1 MKTTH
6 FALLITACSLLPFS
20 TAGCAEK
27 AKVTDTTL
35 PVVKPVAVAP
45 ATPDAPVAEIPEVAT
60 ASWSDLKGYTY
71 DQRDLFLSSLK
82 GLEAR
87 VDAQISELAAKRAA
101 LDASNT
107 STKDWDLTMKEMGE
121 ARTSLKSTS
130 DDMAKASRE
139 NWDQQKEKVGV
150 SWTRTQDA
158 YSKVKA
164 STTN

>member
-35 PVVKPVAVAP
+35 PVVKPVAV
-45 ATPDAPVAEIPEVAT
+45 TPDAPVVEIPEVAT